1 MDELVQARHTVAT
14 ALDVAADVIV
24 GMKVEAIGE
33 LVLMAAAFVADQAAA
48 VATFG
53 AAEAAALLIEEGAKK
68 PVNYLEQHLEQYIIG
83 QVIEA
88 AVDPLVEVVGRAVSG
103 LVFQAAE
110 SALGVFG
117 GGGGGSGFRID
128 PSALETHAQMMHD
141 HAETVA
147 GHAQAFQ
154 SKVAGVSFE
163 VVHTQPE
170 RTTNRERHLHPL
182 GDPRGSHRWRR
193 SRDRRGLG
201 LDRWRGSC
209 NCWRQ
214 NGRGRGQTGAG
225 RRTQSSGRHPVALRE
240 PIPLRAC
247 PRIA

>member
-1 MDELVQARHTVAT
+1 MDELVQACHTVAT

-68 PVNYLEQHLEQYIIG
+68 PVNYLEQQLEQYIIG

-117 GGGGGSGFRID
+117 GGGVVRFPDR
-128 PSALETHAQMMHD
+128 PEC
-141 HAETVA
+141 A
-147 GHAQAFQ
+147 GDARPDDA
-154 SKVAGVSFE
+154 
-163 VVHTQPE
+163 
-170 RTTNRERHLHPL
+170 R
-182 GDPRGSHRWRR
+182 PR
-193 SRDRRGLG
+193 RDRR
-201 LDRWRGSC
+201 WPCASVSVQSRG
-209 NCWRQ
+209 
-214 NGRGRGQTGAG
+214 GELRGGPHPTGEDH
-225 RRTQSSGRHPVALRE
+225 QP
-240 PIPLRAC
+240 
-247 PRIA
+247 